1 LQNSFFNRNYEE
13 HDESLPPAPVLPV
26 KQKRSSRTF
35 STLERQVIY
44 FLFNIFIKPA
54 SSQIFSS
61 GDSPAQKSSE
71 IEEQTTPELP
81 AKQRLSPKSISND
94 TNDAESQ
101 SSIKSQSS
109 HAQSLK
115 SLRSNSLSSAQ
126 SSIVLNGKE
135 ESDEKRSRASSEIV
149 RSKENVVLYMECL
162 PRNEGEKDRVI
173 DKGNQAKNEDSD
185 VQTRLVPEVPC
196 TERSPNSS
204 RKSSLASSSL
214 SQPLIIPKTPDAL
227 DKDENNNDF
236 LDQNKF
242 EEDHK
247 NKFNS
252 IRNKFNK
259 PGEYHLTGSI
269 SKRGM
274 NLGKYDTLP
283 RPKKPPKAGWLFF
296 KRHLLTI
303 ISEKPK
309 VQEIENIPEDKKE
322 EVQSNAPQ
330 SPIMQQLDGNMDDL
344 AKLLKT
350 LDF

>member
-1 LQNSFFNRNYEE
+1 MQNSFFNRNYEE

-35 STLERQVIY
+35 STLERQVI
-44 FLFNIFIKPA
+44 KHA

-61 GDSPAQKSSE
+61 GGIPARNSSE

-81 AKQRLSPKSISND
+81 VKQRLSPKSISND
-94 TNDAESQ
+94 TNDVESQ

-126 SSIVLNGKE
+126 SSIVQSGKV
-135 ESDEKRSRASSEIV
+135 ESDAGRSRASSEIV

-162 PRNEGEKDRVI
+162 PRKEGEKDQI
-173 DKGNQAKNEDSD
+173 EDNEDKAGNED
-185 VQTRLVPEVPC
+185 LVAQNNPESAPVSKNSWQEVPC
-196 TERSPNSS
+196 TTRSANSS

-227 DKDENNNDF
+227 DKDENNNNF
-236 LDQNKF
+236 FDQDKF

-296 KRHLLTI
+296 KNHFFTFFR
-303 ISEKPK
+303 
-309 VQEIENIPEDKKE
+309 
-322 EVQSNAPQ
+322 
-330 SPIMQQLDGNMDDL
+330 
-344 AKLLKT
+344 KT
-350 LDF
+350 KSSRDRKYSRKQN

>member
-1 LQNSFFNRNYEE
+1 VQ
-13 HDESLPPAPVLPV
+13 
-26 KQKRSSRTF
+26 
-35 STLERQVIY
+35 
-44 FLFNIFIKPA
+44 
-54 SSQIFSS
+54 
-61 GDSPAQKSSE
+61 
-71 IEEQTTPELP
+71 
-81 AKQRLSPKSISND
+81 
-94 TNDAESQ
+94 
-101 SSIKSQSS
+101 
-109 HAQSLK
+109 
-115 SLRSNSLSSAQ
+115 
-126 SSIVLNGKE
+126 NGKE

-185 VQTRLVPEVPC
+185 VQTRPDSKKSWPEVPC
-196 TERSPNSS
+196 TKRSPNSS

-227 DKDENNNDF
+227 DKDKNNNNF

-283 RPKKPPKAGWLFF
+283 RPKKPPKA
-296 KRHLLTI
+296 
-303 ISEKPK
+303 EKPK